1 MWWQLGFEGRRIF
14 SEAEFLEGSREVS
27 YPVKYTSRRVVRDV
41 PKKETYSV
49 WTRDDVPIL
58 LRNVDIGGESVPCF
72 LTVKPMSH
80 YDSGGN
86 GWRTLEYDRES
97 GKELSLNLR
106 PHVRGVVIEQTSEFL
121 FWHPFVFGS
130 LGNQYETRATTLD
143 GSPVFIS
150 PVHSGRFCR
159 NLLDRSWHSGK
170 RAQTSGKIL
179 DTAREGVRLVPYYEF
194 DSLGDCVSV
203 YPISLFEGRLDVPGI
218 MIGRSNS
225 ARPELAG
232 VGFVNYRDGEEV
244 GEHLRYW
251 EIDKSLKRKGI
262 RSLERRLGKLKTL
275 C

>member
-1 MWWQLGFEGRRIF
+1 
-14 SEAEFLEGSREVS
+14 
-27 YPVKYTSRRVVRDV
+27 
-41 PKKETYSV
+41 
-49 WTRDDVPIL
+49 
-58 LRNVDIGGESVPCF
+58 
-72 LTVKPMSH
+72 
-80 YDSGGN
+80 
-86 GWRTLEYDRES
+86 
-97 GKELSLNLR
+97 
-106 PHVRGVVIEQTSEFL
+106 
-121 FWHPFVFGS
+121 
-130 LGNQYETRATTLD
+130 
-143 GSPVFIS
+143 
-150 PVHSGRFCR
+150 
-159 NLLDRSWHSGK
+159 
-170 RAQTSGKIL
+170 
-179 DTAREGVRLVPYYEF
+179 LVPYYEF